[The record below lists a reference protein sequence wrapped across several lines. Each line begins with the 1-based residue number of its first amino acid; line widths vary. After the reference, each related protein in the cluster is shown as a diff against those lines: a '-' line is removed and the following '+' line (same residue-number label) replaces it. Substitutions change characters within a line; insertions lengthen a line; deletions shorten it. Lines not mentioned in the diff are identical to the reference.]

1 MLRTSVHTIYF
12 ALQLVWRTNWRA
24 VVALAVVILL
34 ESPILA
40 FQLWIG
46 KLIIDAIVAAIGG
59 TPISLTL
66 IFGLVAAEGGLKIL
80 SILFQQINLVVQK
93 RLNDQ
98 LSEKINGDILD
109 RVNQL
114 DLRFFET
121 AEYYDSLARAQQ
133 EALYRP
139 TEILLYS
146 VQMLQSL
153 LTLVA
158 LIVILLQFNPIIFI
172 ALFIGAFVSIFGQS
186 RLAAWEFSVL
196 DHQIPETRKLAYL
209 SSLLTTSGAT
219 KEIRIFGLGNLFRTE
234 YLNLLR
240 KHNEEKRNVAH
251 HRARIGLLSGTI
263 GALIFAGVYLYLIT
277 AALRRDL
284 SVGDLT
290 MLTST
295 FFQSQIYLSSLIGT
309 TAALY
314 QAGLFL
320 NHLERFM
327 SFSPGIVSPSEPQ
340 PIVHPLERGLDLI
353 NVWFTY
359 PEAKDPVLRNI
370 NLIIQPGEI
379 VAIVGENGAGKT
391 TLIKLLCRLYDPTQ
405 GVIMLNGVDIKSY
418 DLDQL
423 RRQYSVIFQD
433 FVNYQATVRENI
445 GYGYIPS
452 LSDPELA
459 EIKKA
464 AERSGIHSFIQDLP
478 RGYDTLVGKLFEEG
492 HELSGGQW
500 QMLAV
505 ARALVRPATVVIL
518 DEPTASL
525 SPASEVAFFH
535 HLKRSLSKDQIGIII
550 SHRFSTVRMA
560 DRIIVLE
567 NGEIRENGRHEDLM
581 AQQGIYARLYR
592 LQAASL
598 EEGASSLS
606 LCSEVQNS

>member
-1 MLRTSVHTIYF
+1 MFRTSVHTIYF
-12 ALQLVWRTNWRA
+12 AVQLIWRTNWRA

-40 FQLWIG
+40 FQLWIV
-46 KLIIDAIVAAIGG
+46 KLIIDAIVAAINGI
-59 TPISLTL
+59 PISLML
-66 IFGLVAAEGGLKIL
+66 IFGLVAAEGGLRIL
-80 SILFQQINLVVQK
+80 SILLQQINLVIQK

-98 LSEKINGDILD
+98 LSEKINDDILD

-133 EALYRP
+133 DALYRP
-139 TEILLYS
+139 IEILLYS
-146 VQMLQSL
+146 AQMLQSL
-153 LTLVA
+153 LTLTA
-158 LIVILLQFNPIIFI
+158 LIIILLQFDPIIFI

-196 DHQIPETRKLAYL
+196 DHQIPETRKIAYL
-209 SSLLTTSGAT
+209 GALITNSGAA

-234 YLNLLR
+234 YLQLLR
-240 KHNEEKRNVAH
+240 KHNEEKCNVAH
-251 HRARIGLLSGTI
+251 RRARIGLLSGTI
-263 GALIFAGVYLYLIT
+263 GALIFASVHLYLIT
-277 AALRRDL
+277 ATLRQDL
-284 SVGDLT
+284 SIGDLT

-309 TAALY
+309 AAALY

-340 PIVHPLERGLDLI
+340 PIVHPLQRGLDLI
-353 NVWFTY
+353 DVCFRY

-370 NLIIQPGEI
+370 NLSIQPGEI
-379 VAIVGENGAGKT
+379 VAIVGDNGAGKT
-391 TLIKLLCRLYDPTQ
+391 TLIKLLCRLYDPTH
-405 GVIMLNGVDIKSY
+405 GVIMLNGVDIRLY

-433 FVNYQATVRENI
+433 FVNYQAKVRENI
-445 GYGYIPS
+445 GYGYTPS

-500 QMLAV
+500 QMLAL

-525 SPASEVAFFH
+525 SPGSEVSFFH

-550 SHRFSTVRMA
+550 SHRFSTVRLA

-581 AQQGIYARLYR
+581 AQQGIYARFYR

-598 EEGASSLS
+598 EEGASSTYYS
-606 LCSEVQNS
+606 ARSA

>member
-1 MLRTSVHTIYF
+1 MFRTSVHTIYF
-12 ALQLVWRTNWRA
+12 AVQLIWRTNWRA

-40 FQLWIG
+40 FQLWIV
-46 KLIIDAIVAAIGG
+46 KLIIDAIVAAINGI
-59 TPISLTL
+59 PISLML

-80 SILFQQINLVVQK
+80 NTLLQQINLVVQK

-109 RVNQL
+109 KVNQL
-114 DLRFFET
+114 DLRFFEK

-133 EALYRP
+133 DALYRP

-153 LTLVA
+153 LTLIA
-158 LIVILLQFNPIIFI
+158 LIVILLQFDPIIFI

-209 SSLLTTSGAT
+209 GALITNSGAA

-234 YLNLLR
+234 YLRLLR
-240 KHNEEKRNVAH
+240 KHNEEKLNVAH
-251 HRARIGLLSGTI
+251 RRARIGLLSGTI
-263 GALIFAGVYLYLIT
+263 GALIFAGVHLYLIT
-277 AALRRDL
+277 ATLRRDL

-295 FFQSQIYLSSLIGT
+295 FFQSQIYLSSLIAT
-309 TAALY
+309 AAALY

-320 NHLERFM
+320 NHLEIFM

-340 PIVHPLERGLDLI
+340 PIVHPLQRGLDLI
-353 NVWFTY
+353 DVCFRY

-370 NLIIQPGEI
+370 NLSIQPGEI
-379 VAIVGENGAGKT
+379 VAIVGDNGAGKT
-391 TLIKLLCRLYDPTQ
+391 TLIKLLCRLYDPTH
-405 GVIMLNGVDIKSY
+405 GVIMLNGVDIRLY

-464 AERSGIHSFIQDLP
+464 AEKSGIHSFIQDLP
-478 RGYDTLVGKLFEEG
+478 RGYDTLVGKLFEGG

-500 QMLAV
+500 QMLAL

-525 SPASEVAFFH
+525 SPGSEVSFFH
-535 HLKRSLSKDQIGIII
+535 HFKRSLSKDQIGIII
-550 SHRFSTVRMA
+550 SHRFSTVRLA

-567 NGEIRENGRHEDLM
+567 NGEIRETGRHEDLM
-581 AQQGIYARLYR
+581 AQQGIYARFYR

-606 LCSEVQNS
+606 F

>member
-12 ALQLVWRTNWRA
+12 AVQLIWRTNWRA

-40 FQLWIG
+40 FQLWIV
-46 KLIIDAIVAAIGG
+46 KLIIDAIVAAINGI
-59 TPISLTL
+59 PISLML
-66 IFGLVAAEGGLKIL
+66 IFGLVAAEGGLRIL
-80 SILFQQINLVVQK
+80 SILLQQINLVVQK

-98 LSEKINGDILD
+98 LSEKINDDILD

-133 EALYRP
+133 DALYRP
-139 TEILLYS
+139 IEILLYS
-146 VQMLQSL
+146 AQMLQSL
-153 LTLVA
+153 LTLTA
-158 LIVILLQFNPIIFI
+158 LIIILLQFDPIIFI

-196 DHQIPETRKLAYL
+196 DRQIPKTRKIAYL
-209 SSLLTTSGAT
+209 GALITNSGAA

-234 YLNLLR
+234 YLQLLR
-240 KHNEEKRNVAH
+240 KHNEEKCNVAH
-251 HRARIGLLSGTI
+251 RRARIGLLSGTI
-263 GALIFAGVYLYLIT
+263 GALIFAGVHLYLIT
-277 AALRRDL
+277 ATLRQDL
-284 SVGDLT
+284 SIGDLT

-309 TAALY
+309 ATALY

-340 PIVHPLERGLDLI
+340 PIVHPLQRGLDLI
-353 NVWFTY
+353 DVCFRY

-370 NLIIQPGEI
+370 NLSIQPGEI
-379 VAIVGENGAGKT
+379 VAIVGDNGAGKT
-391 TLIKLLCRLYDPTQ
+391 TLIKLLCRLYDPTH
-405 GVIMLNGVDIKSY
+405 GVIMLNGVDIRLY

-433 FVNYQATVRENI
+433 FVNYQAKVRDNI

-452 LSDPELA
+452 LSDPELV
-459 EIKKA
+459 EIKNA
-464 AERSGIHSFIQDLP
+464 AEKSGIHSFIQDLP

-500 QMLAV
+500 QMLAL

-525 SPASEVAFFH
+525 SPGSEVAFFH

-550 SHRFSTVRMA
+550 SHRFSTVRLA

-567 NGEIRENGRHEDLM
+567 NGEIRETGRHEDLM
-581 AQQGIYARLYR
+581 AQQGIYARFYR
-592 LQAASL
+592 LQAALL
-598 EEGASSLS
+598 EEGASSTYYS
-606 LCSEVQNS
+606 ARSA

>member
-1 MLRTSVHTIYF
+1 V
-12 ALQLVWRTNWRA
+12 QLIWRTNWRA

-40 FQLWIG
+40 FQLWIV
-46 KLIIDAIVAAIGG
+46 KLIIDAIVAAINGI
-59 TPISLTL
+59 PISLML

-80 SILFQQINLVVQK
+80 NTLLQQINLVVQK

-109 RVNQL
+109 KVNQL
-114 DLRFFET
+114 DLRFFEK

-133 EALYRP
+133 DALYRP

-153 LTLVA
+153 LTLIA
-158 LIVILLQFNPIIFI
+158 LIVILLQFDPIIFI

-209 SSLLTTSGAT
+209 GALITNSGAA

-234 YLNLLR
+234 YLRLLR
-240 KHNEEKRNVAH
+240 KHNEEKLNVAH
-251 HRARIGLLSGTI
+251 RRARIGLLSGTI
-263 GALIFAGVYLYLIT
+263 GALIFAGVHLYLIT
-277 AALRRDL
+277 ATLRRDL

-295 FFQSQIYLSSLIGT
+295 FFQSQIYLSSLIAT
-309 TAALY
+309 AAALY

-320 NHLERFM
+320 NHLEIFM

-340 PIVHPLERGLDLI
+340 PIVHPLQRGLDLI
-353 NVWFTY
+353 DVCFRY

-370 NLIIQPGEI
+370 NLSIQPGEI
-379 VAIVGENGAGKT
+379 VAIVGDNGAGKT
-391 TLIKLLCRLYDPTQ
+391 TLIKLLCRLYDPTH
-405 GVIMLNGVDIKSY
+405 GVIMLNGVDIRLY

-464 AERSGIHSFIQDLP
+464 AEKSGIHSFIQDLP
-478 RGYDTLVGKLFEEG
+478 RGYDTLVGKLFEGG

-500 QMLAV
+500 QMLAL

-525 SPASEVAFFH
+525 SPGSEVSFFH
-535 HLKRSLSKDQIGIII
+535 HFKRSLSKDQIGIII
-550 SHRFSTVRMA
+550 SHRFSTVRLA

-567 NGEIRENGRHEDLM
+567 NGEIRETGRHEDLM
-581 AQQGIYARLYR
+581 AQQGIYARFYR

-606 LCSEVQNS
+606 F

>member
-1 MLRTSVHTIYF
+1 MFRTSVHTIYF
-12 ALQLVWRTNWRA
+12 AVQLIWRTNWRA

-40 FQLWIG
+40 FQLWIV
-46 KLIIDAIVAAIGG
+46 KLIIDAIVAAINGI
-59 TPISLTL
+59 PISLML
-66 IFGLVAAEGGLKIL
+66 IFGLVAAEGGLRIL
-80 SILFQQINLVVQK
+80 SILLQQINLVVQK

-196 DHQIPETRKLAYL
+196 DHQIPETRKIAYL
-209 SSLLTTSGAT
+209 GALITNSGAA

-234 YLNLLR
+234 YLRLLR
-240 KHNEEKRNVAH
+240 KHNEEKLNVAH
-251 HRARIGLLSGTI
+251 RRARIGLLSGTI
-263 GALIFAGVYLYLIT
+263 GALIFAGVHLYLIT
-277 AALRRDL
+277 ATLRRDL

-379 VAIVGENGAGKT
+379 VAIVGDNGAGKT

-525 SPASEVAFFH
+525 SPGSEVSFFH

-550 SHRFSTVRMA
+550 SHRFSTVRLA

-598 EEGASSLS
+598 EEGASSTYYS
-606 LCSEVQNS
+606 ARST

>member
-1 MLRTSVHTIYF
+1 V
-12 ALQLVWRTNWRA
+12 QLIWRTNWRA

-40 FQLWIG
+40 FQLWIV
-46 KLIIDAIVAAIGG
+46 KLIIDAIVAAINGI
-59 TPISLTL
+59 PISLML

-80 SILFQQINLVVQK
+80 NTLLQQINLVVQK

-109 RVNQL
+109 KVNQL
-114 DLRFFET
+114 DLRFFEK

-133 EALYRP
+133 DALYRP

-153 LTLVA
+153 LTLIA
-158 LIVILLQFNPIIFI
+158 LIVILLQFDPIIFI

-209 SSLLTTSGAT
+209 GALITNSGAA

-234 YLNLLR
+234 YLRLLR
-240 KHNEEKRNVAH
+240 KHNEEKLNVAH
-251 HRARIGLLSGTI
+251 RRARIGLLSGTI
-263 GALIFAGVYLYLIT
+263 GALIFAGVHLYLIT
-277 AALRRDL
+277 ATLRRDL

-295 FFQSQIYLSSLIGT
+295 FFQSQIYLSSLIAT
-309 TAALY
+309 AAALY

-320 NHLERFM
+320 NHLEIFM

-340 PIVHPLERGLDLI
+340 PIVHPLQRGLDLI
-353 NVWFTY
+353 DVCFRY

-370 NLIIQPGEI
+370 NLSIQPGEI
-379 VAIVGENGAGKT
+379 VAIVGDNGAGKT
-391 TLIKLLCRLYDPTQ
+391 TLIKLLCRLYDPTH
-405 GVIMLNGVDIKSY
+405 GVIMLNGVDIRLY

-464 AERSGIHSFIQDLP
+464 AEKSGIHSLDFIK
-478 RGYDTLVGKLFEEG
+478 V
-492 HELSGGQW
+492 
-500 QMLAV
+500 
-505 ARALVRPATVVIL
+505 
-518 DEPTASL
+518 
-525 SPASEVAFFH
+525 
-535 HLKRSLSKDQIGIII
+535 
-550 SHRFSTVRMA
+550 
-560 DRIIVLE
+560 
-567 NGEIRENGRHEDLM
+567 
-581 AQQGIYARLYR
+581 
-592 LQAASL
+592 
-598 EEGASSLS
+598 
-606 LCSEVQNS
+606 

>member
-1 MLRTSVHTIYF
+1 MFRTSVHTIYF
-12 ALQLVWRTNWRA
+12 AVQLIWRTNWRA

-40 FQLWIG
+40 FQLWIV
-46 KLIIDAIVAAIGG
+46 KLIIDAIVAAINGI
-59 TPISLTL
+59 PISLML
-66 IFGLVAAEGGLKIL
+66 IFGLVAAEGGLRIL
-80 SILFQQINLVVQK
+80 SILLQQINLVIQK

-98 LSEKINGDILD
+98 LSEKINDDILD

-133 EALYRP
+133 DALYRP
-139 TEILLYS
+139 IEILLYS
-146 VQMLQSL
+146 AQMLQSL
-153 LTLVA
+153 LTLTA
-158 LIVILLQFNPIIFI
+158 LIIILLQFDPIIFI

-209 SSLLTTSGAT
+209 GALITNSGAA

-234 YLNLLR
+234 YLRLLR
-240 KHNEEKRNVAH
+240 KHNEEKLNVAH
-251 HRARIGLLSGTI
+251 RRARIGLLSGTI
-263 GALIFAGVYLYLIT
+263 GALIFAGVHLYLIT
-277 AALRRDL
+277 ATLRRDL

-295 FFQSQIYLSSLIGT
+295 FFQSQIYLSSLIAT
-309 TAALY
+309 AAALY

-320 NHLERFM
+320 NHLEIFM

-340 PIVHPLERGLDLI
+340 PIVHPLQRGLDLI
-353 NVWFTY
+353 DVCFRY

-370 NLIIQPGEI
+370 NLSIQPGEI
-379 VAIVGENGAGKT
+379 VAIVGDNGAGKT
-391 TLIKLLCRLYDPTQ
+391 TLIKLLCRLYDPTH
-405 GVIMLNGVDIKSY
+405 GVIMLNGVDIRLY

-464 AERSGIHSFIQDLP
+464 AEKSGIHSFIQDLP
-478 RGYDTLVGKLFEEG
+478 RGYDTLVGKLFEGG

-500 QMLAV
+500 QMLAL

-525 SPASEVAFFH
+525 SPGSEVSFFH
-535 HLKRSLSKDQIGIII
+535 HFKRSLSKDQIGIII
-550 SHRFSTVRMA
+550 SHRFSTVRLA

-567 NGEIRENGRHEDLM
+567 NGEIRETGRHEDLM
-581 AQQGIYARLYR
+581 AQQGIYARFYR

-606 LCSEVQNS
+606 F

>member
-1 MLRTSVHTIYF
+1 V
-12 ALQLVWRTNWRA
+12 QLIWRTNWRA

-40 FQLWIG
+40 FQLWIV
-46 KLIIDAIVAAIGG
+46 KLIIDAIVAAINGI
-59 TPISLTL
+59 PISLML

-80 SILFQQINLVVQK
+80 NTLLQQINLVVQK

-133 EALYRP
+133 DALYRP

-153 LTLVA
+153 LTLIA

-196 DHQIPETRKLAYL
+196 DHQIPETRKIAYL
-209 SSLLTTSGAT
+209 GALITNSGAA

-234 YLNLLR
+234 YLQLLR
-240 KHNEEKRNVAH
+240 KHNEEKCNVAH
-251 HRARIGLLSGTI
+251 RRARIGLLSGTI
-263 GALIFAGVYLYLIT
+263 GALIFASVHLYLIT
-277 AALRRDL
+277 ATLRQDL
-284 SVGDLT
+284 SIGDLT

-309 TAALY
+309 AAALY

-340 PIVHPLERGLDLI
+340 PIVHPLQRGLDLI
-353 NVWFTY
+353 DVCFRY

-370 NLIIQPGEI
+370 NLSIQPGEI
-379 VAIVGENGAGKT
+379 VAIVGDNGAGKT
-391 TLIKLLCRLYDPTQ
+391 TLIKLLCRLYDPTH
-405 GVIMLNGVDIKSY
+405 GVIMLNGVDIRLY

-433 FVNYQATVRENI
+433 FVNYQAKVRENI

-464 AERSGIHSFIQDLP
+464 AEKSGIHSFIQDLP

-500 QMLAV
+500 QMLAL

-525 SPASEVAFFH
+525 SPGSEVSFFH

-550 SHRFSTVRMA
+550 SHRFSTVRLA

-581 AQQGIYARLYR
+581 AQQGIYARFYR

-606 LCSEVQNS
+606 F

>member
-1 MLRTSVHTIYF
+1 MFRTSVHTIYF
-12 ALQLVWRTNWRA
+12 AVQLIWRTNWRA

-40 FQLWIG
+40 FQLWIV
-46 KLIIDAIVAAIGG
+46 KLIIDAIVAAINGI
-59 TPISLTL
+59 PISLML
-66 IFGLVAAEGGLKIL
+66 IFGLVAAEGGLRIL
-80 SILFQQINLVVQK
+80 SILLQQINLVIQK

-98 LSEKINGDILD
+98 LSEKINDDILD

-133 EALYRP
+133 DALYRP
-139 TEILLYS
+139 IEILLYS
-146 VQMLQSL
+146 AQMLQSL
-153 LTLVA
+153 LTLTA
-158 LIVILLQFNPIIFI
+158 LIIILLQFDPIIFI

-196 DHQIPETRKLAYL
+196 DHQIPETRKIAYL
-209 SSLLTTSGAT
+209 GALITNSGAA

-234 YLNLLR
+234 YLQLLR
-240 KHNEEKRNVAH
+240 KHNEEKCNVAH
-251 HRARIGLLSGTI
+251 RRARIGLLSGTI
-263 GALIFAGVYLYLIT
+263 GALIFASVHLYLIT
-277 AALRRDL
+277 ATLRQDL
-284 SVGDLT
+284 SIGDLT

-309 TAALY
+309 AAALY

-340 PIVHPLERGLDLI
+340 PIVHPLQRGLDLI
-353 NVWFTY
+353 DVCFRY

-370 NLIIQPGEI
+370 NLSIQPGEI
-379 VAIVGENGAGKT
+379 VAIVGDNGAGKT
-391 TLIKLLCRLYDPTQ
+391 TLIKLLCRLYDPTH
-405 GVIMLNGVDIKSY
+405 GVIMLNGVDIRLY

-433 FVNYQATVRENI
+433 FVNYQAKVRENI
-445 GYGYIPS
+445 GYGYTPS

-459 EIKKA
+459 EIKNA
-464 AERSGIHSFIQDLP
+464 AEKSGIHSFIQELP

-500 QMLAV
+500 QMLAL

-525 SPASEVAFFH
+525 SPGSEVSFFH

-550 SHRFSTVRMA
+550 SHRFSTVRLA

-581 AQQGIYARLYR
+581 AQQGIYARFYR

-598 EEGASSLS
+598 EEGTSSTYYS
-606 LCSEVQNS
+606 ARSA

>member
-133 EALYRP
+133 DALYRP

-153 LTLVA
+153 LTLIA

-196 DHQIPETRKLAYL
+196 DHQIPGTRKLAYL
-209 SSLLTTSGAT
+209 SALLTTSGAA

-263 GALIFAGVYLYLIT
+263 GALIFVGVHLYLI
-277 AALRRDL
+277 AATLRRDL
-284 SVGDLT
+284 SIGDLT

-295 FFQSQIYLSSLIGT
+295 FFQSQIYLSSLIAT
-309 TAALY
+309 AAALY

-320 NHLERFM
+320 NHLEIFM

-340 PIVHPLERGLDLI
+340 PIVHPLQRGLDLI
-353 NVWFTY
+353 DVCFRY

-370 NLIIQPGEI
+370 NLSIQPGEI
-379 VAIVGENGAGKT
+379 VAIVGDNGAGKT
-391 TLIKLLCRLYDPTQ
+391 TLIKLLCRLYDPTH
-405 GVIMLNGVDIKSY
+405 GVIMLNGVDIRLY

-464 AERSGIHSFIQDLP
+464 AEKSGIHSFIQDLP
-478 RGYDTLVGKLFEEG
+478 RGYDTLVGKLFEGG

-500 QMLAV
+500 QMLAL

-525 SPASEVAFFH
+525 SPGSEVSFFH

-550 SHRFSTVRMA
+550 SHRFSTVRLA

-567 NGEIRENGRHEDLM
+567 NGEIRETGRHEDLM
-581 AQQGIYARLYR
+581 AQQGIYARFYR

-606 LCSEVQNS
+606 F

>member
-196 DHQIPETRKLAYL
+196 DHQIPETRKLA
-209 SSLLTTSGAT
+209 
-219 KEIRIFGLGNLFRTE
+219 I
-234 YLNLLR
+234 
-240 KHNEEKRNVAH
+240 
-251 HRARIGLLSGTI
+251 
-263 GALIFAGVYLYLIT
+263 
-277 AALRRDL
+277 
-284 SVGDLT
+284 
-290 MLTST
+290 
-295 FFQSQIYLSSLIGT
+295 
-309 TAALY
+309 
-314 QAGLFL
+314 
-320 NHLERFM
+320 
-327 SFSPGIVSPSEPQ
+327 
-340 PIVHPLERGLDLI
+340 
-353 NVWFTY
+353 
-359 PEAKDPVLRNI
+359 
-370 NLIIQPGEI
+370 
-379 VAIVGENGAGKT
+379 
-391 TLIKLLCRLYDPTQ
+391 
-405 GVIMLNGVDIKSY
+405 
-418 DLDQL
+418 
-423 RRQYSVIFQD
+423 
-433 FVNYQATVRENI
+433 
-445 GYGYIPS
+445 
-452 LSDPELA
+452 
-459 EIKKA
+459 
-464 AERSGIHSFIQDLP
+464 
-478 RGYDTLVGKLFEEG
+478 
-492 HELSGGQW
+492 
-500 QMLAV
+500 
-505 ARALVRPATVVIL
+505 
-518 DEPTASL
+518 
-525 SPASEVAFFH
+525 
-535 HLKRSLSKDQIGIII
+535 
-550 SHRFSTVRMA
+550 
-560 DRIIVLE
+560 
-567 NGEIRENGRHEDLM
+567 
-581 AQQGIYARLYR
+581 
-592 LQAASL
+592 
-598 EEGASSLS
+598 
-606 LCSEVQNS
+606 

>member
-1 MLRTSVHTIYF
+1 
-12 ALQLVWRTNWRA
+12 
-24 VVALAVVILL
+24 
-34 ESPILA
+34 
-40 FQLWIG
+40 
-46 KLIIDAIVAAIGG
+46 
-59 TPISLTL
+59 
-66 IFGLVAAEGGLKIL
+66 
-80 SILFQQINLVVQK
+80 
-93 RLNDQ
+93 
-98 LSEKINGDILD
+98 
-109 RVNQL
+109 
-114 DLRFFET
+114 
-121 AEYYDSLARAQQ
+121 
-133 EALYRP
+133 
-139 TEILLYS
+139 
-146 VQMLQSL
+146 
-153 LTLVA
+153 
-158 LIVILLQFNPIIFI
+158 
-172 ALFIGAFVSIFGQS
+172 
-186 RLAAWEFSVL
+186 
-196 DHQIPETRKLAYL
+196 
-209 SSLLTTSGAT
+209 
-219 KEIRIFGLGNLFRTE
+219 
-234 YLNLLR
+234 
-240 KHNEEKRNVAH
+240 
-251 HRARIGLLSGTI
+251 
-263 GALIFAGVYLYLIT
+263 LYLI
-277 AALRRDL
+277 AATLRWDL
-284 SVGDLT
+284 SIGDLT

-309 TAALY
+309 AAALY

-353 NVWFTY
+353 DVCFRY

-370 NLIIQPGEI
+370 NLSIQPGEI
-379 VAIVGENGAGKT
+379 VAIVGDNGAGKT
-391 TLIKLLCRLYDPTQ
+391 TLIKLLCRLYDPTH
-405 GVIMLNGVDIKSY
+405 GVIRLNGIDIRLC

-525 SPASEVAFFH
+525 SPGSEVSFFH
-535 HLKRSLSKDQIGIII
+535 HFKRSLSKDQIGIII
-550 SHRFSTVRMA
+550 SHRFSTVRLA

-581 AQQGIYARLYR
+581 AQQGIYARFYR

-598 EEGASSLS
+598 EEGASSTYYS
-606 LCSEVQNS
+606 ARSA

>member
-1 MLRTSVHTIYF
+1 MFRTSVHTIYF
-12 ALQLVWRTNWRA
+12 AVQLIWRTNWRA

-40 FQLWIG
+40 FQLWIV
-46 KLIIDAIVAAIGG
+46 KLIIDAIVAAINGI
-59 TPISLTL
+59 PISLML
-66 IFGLVAAEGGLKIL
+66 IFGLVAAEGGLRIL
-80 SILFQQINLVVQK
+80 SILLQQINLVVQK

-133 EALYRP
+133 DALYRP

-153 LTLVA
+153 LTLIA

-196 DHQIPETRKLAYL
+196 DHQIPGTRKLAYL
-209 SSLLTTSGAT
+209 SALLTTSGAA

-263 GALIFAGVYLYLIT
+263 GALIFVGVHLYLI
-277 AALRRDL
+277 AATLRRDL
-284 SVGDLT
+284 SIGDLT

-309 TAALY
+309 AAALY

-340 PIVHPLERGLDLI
+340 PIVHPLQRGLDLI
-353 NVWFTY
+353 DVCFRY

-370 NLIIQPGEI
+370 NLSIQPGEI
-379 VAIVGENGAGKT
+379 VAIVGDNGAGKT
-391 TLIKLLCRLYDPTQ
+391 TLIKLLCRLYDPTH
-405 GVIMLNGVDIKSY
+405 GVIMLNGVDIRLY

-433 FVNYQATVRENI
+433 FVNYQAKVRENI
-445 GYGYIPS
+445 GYGYTPS

-459 EIKKA
+459 EIKNA
-464 AERSGIHSFIQDLP
+464 AEKSGIHSFIQELP

-500 QMLAV
+500 QMLAL

-525 SPASEVAFFH
+525 SPGSEVSFFH

-550 SHRFSTVRMA
+550 SHRFSTVRLA

-581 AQQGIYARLYR
+581 AQQGIYARFYR

-598 EEGASSLS
+598 EEGASSTYYS
-606 LCSEVQNS
+606 ARSA

>member
-1 MLRTSVHTIYF
+1 MFRTSVHTIYF
-12 ALQLVWRTNWRA
+12 AVQLIWRTNWRA

-40 FQLWIG
+40 FQLWIV
-46 KLIIDAIVAAIGG
+46 KLIIDAIVAAINGI
-59 TPISLTL
+59 PISLML
-66 IFGLVAAEGGLKIL
+66 IFGLVAAEGGLRIL
-80 SILFQQINLVVQK
+80 SILLQQINLVIQK

-98 LSEKINGDILD
+98 LSEKINDDILD

-133 EALYRP
+133 DALYRP
-139 TEILLYS
+139 IEILLYS
-146 VQMLQSL
+146 AQMLQSL
-153 LTLVA
+153 LTLTA
-158 LIVILLQFNPIIFI
+158 LIIILLQFDPIIFI

-196 DHQIPETRKLAYL
+196 DHQIPETRKIAYL
-209 SSLLTTSGAT
+209 GALITNSGAA

-234 YLNLLR
+234 YLQLLR
-240 KHNEEKRNVAH
+240 KHNEEKCNVAH
-251 HRARIGLLSGTI
+251 RRARIGLLSGTI
-263 GALIFAGVYLYLIT
+263 GALIFASVHLYLIT
-277 AALRRDL
+277 ATLRQDL
-284 SVGDLT
+284 SIGDLT

-309 TAALY
+309 AAALY

-340 PIVHPLERGLDLI
+340 PIVHPLQRGLDLI
-353 NVWFTY
+353 DVCFRY

-370 NLIIQPGEI
+370 NLSIQPGEI
-379 VAIVGENGAGKT
+379 VAIVGDNGAGKT
-391 TLIKLLCRLYDPTQ
+391 TLIKLLCRLYDPTH
-405 GVIMLNGVDIKSY
+405 GVIMLNGVDIRLY

-433 FVNYQATVRENI
+433 FVNYQAKVRENI
-445 GYGYIPS
+445 GYGYTPS
-452 LSDPELA
+452 LSDPELV
-459 EIKKA
+459 EIKNA
-464 AERSGIHSFIQDLP
+464 AEKSGIHSFIQELP

-500 QMLAV
+500 QMLAL

-525 SPASEVAFFH
+525 SPGSEVSFFH

-550 SHRFSTVRMA
+550 SHRFSTVRLA

-581 AQQGIYARLYR
+581 AQQGIYARFYR

-598 EEGASSLS
+598 EEGASSTYYS
-606 LCSEVQNS
+606 ARSA

>member
-1 MLRTSVHTIYF
+1 VLRTSVHTIYF
-12 ALQLVWRTNWRA
+12 AVQLIWRTNWRA

-40 FQLWIG
+40 FQLWIV
-46 KLIIDAIVAAIGG
+46 KLIIDAIVAAINGI
-59 TPISLTL
+59 PISLML

-80 SILFQQINLVVQK
+80 NTLLQQINLVVQK

-109 RVNQL
+109 KVNQL
-114 DLRFFET
+114 DLRFFEK

-133 EALYRP
+133 DALYRP

-153 LTLVA
+153 LTLIA
-158 LIVILLQFNPIIFI
+158 LIVILLQFDPIIFI

-209 SSLLTTSGAT
+209 GALITNSGAA

-234 YLNLLR
+234 YLRLLR
-240 KHNEEKRNVAH
+240 KHNEEKLNVAH
-251 HRARIGLLSGTI
+251 RRARIGLLSGTI
-263 GALIFAGVYLYLIT
+263 GALIFAGVHLYLIT
-277 AALRRDL
+277 ATLRRDL

-295 FFQSQIYLSSLIGT
+295 FFQSQIYLSSLIAT
-309 TAALY
+309 AAALY

-320 NHLERFM
+320 NHLEIFM

-340 PIVHPLERGLDLI
+340 PIVHPLQRGLDLI
-353 NVWFTY
+353 DVCFRY

-370 NLIIQPGEI
+370 NLSIQPGEI
-379 VAIVGENGAGKT
+379 VAIVGDNGAGKT
-391 TLIKLLCRLYDPTQ
+391 TLIKLLCRLYDPTH
-405 GVIMLNGVDIKSY
+405 GVIMLNGVDIRLY

-464 AERSGIHSFIQDLP
+464 AEKSGIHSFIQDLP
-478 RGYDTLVGKLFEEG
+478 RGYDTLVGKLFEGG

-500 QMLAV
+500 QMLAL

-525 SPASEVAFFH
+525 SPGSEVSFFH
-535 HLKRSLSKDQIGIII
+535 HFKRSLSKDQIGIII
-550 SHRFSTVRMA
+550 SHRFSTVRLA

-567 NGEIRENGRHEDLM
+567 NGEIRETGRHEDLM
-581 AQQGIYARLYR
+581 AQQGIYARFYR

-606 LCSEVQNS
+606 F

>member
-12 ALQLVWRTNWRA
+12 AVQLIWRTNWRA

-40 FQLWIG
+40 FQLWIV
-46 KLIIDAIVAAIGG
+46 KLIIDAIVAAINGI
-59 TPISLTL
+59 PISLML

-80 SILFQQINLVVQK
+80 NTLLQQINLVVQK

-109 RVNQL
+109 KVNQL
-114 DLRFFET
+114 DLRFFEK

-133 EALYRP
+133 DALYRP

-153 LTLVA
+153 LTLIA
-158 LIVILLQFNPIIFI
+158 LIVILLQFDPIIFI

-209 SSLLTTSGAT
+209 GALITNSGAA

-234 YLNLLR
+234 YLRLLR
-240 KHNEEKRNVAH
+240 KHNEEKLNVAH
-251 HRARIGLLSGTI
+251 RRARIGLLSGTI
-263 GALIFAGVYLYLIT
+263 GALIFAGVHLYLIT
-277 AALRRDL
+277 ATLRRDL

-295 FFQSQIYLSSLIGT
+295 FFQSQIYLSSLIAT
-309 TAALY
+309 AAALY

-320 NHLERFM
+320 NHLEIFM

-340 PIVHPLERGLDLI
+340 PIVHPLQRGLDLI
-353 NVWFTY
+353 DVCFRY

-370 NLIIQPGEI
+370 NLSIQPGEI
-379 VAIVGENGAGKT
+379 VAIVGDNGAGKT
-391 TLIKLLCRLYDPTQ
+391 TLIKLLCRLYDPTH
-405 GVIMLNGVDIKSY
+405 GVIMLNGVDIRLY

-464 AERSGIHSFIQDLP
+464 AEKSGIHSFIQDLP
-478 RGYDTLVGKLFEEG
+478 RGYDTLVGKLFEGG

-500 QMLAV
+500 QMLAL

-525 SPASEVAFFH
+525 SPGSEVSFFH
-535 HLKRSLSKDQIGIII
+535 HFKRSLSKDQIGIII
-550 SHRFSTVRMA
+550 SHRFSTVRLA

-567 NGEIRENGRHEDLM
+567 NGEIRETGRHEDLM
-581 AQQGIYARLYR
+581 AQQGIYARFYR

-606 LCSEVQNS
+606 F

>member
-1 MLRTSVHTIYF
+1 MFRTSVHTIYF
-12 ALQLVWRTNWRA
+12 AVQLIWRTNWRA

-40 FQLWIG
+40 FQLWIV
-46 KLIIDAIVAAIGG
+46 KLIIDAIVAAINGI
-59 TPISLTL
+59 PISLML
-66 IFGLVAAEGGLKIL
+66 IFGLVAAEGGLRIL
-80 SILFQQINLVVQK
+80 SILLQQINLVIQK

-98 LSEKINGDILD
+98 LSEKINDDILD

-133 EALYRP
+133 DALYRP
-139 TEILLYS
+139 IEILLYS
-146 VQMLQSL
+146 AQMLQSL
-153 LTLVA
+153 LTLTA
-158 LIVILLQFNPIIFI
+158 LIIILLQFDPIIFI

-209 SSLLTTSGAT
+209 GALITNSGAA

-234 YLNLLR
+234 YLQLLR
-240 KHNEEKRNVAH
+240 KHNEEKCNVAH
-251 HRARIGLLSGTI
+251 RRARIGLLSGTI
-263 GALIFAGVYLYLIT
+263 GALIFASVHLYLIT
-277 AALRRDL
+277 ATLRQDL
-284 SVGDLT
+284 SIGDLT

-309 TAALY
+309 AAALY

-353 NVWFTY
+353 DVCFRY

-370 NLIIQPGEI
+370 NLSIQPGEI
-379 VAIVGENGAGKT
+379 VAIVGDNGAGKT
-391 TLIKLLCRLYDPTQ
+391 TLIKLLCRLYDPTH
-405 GVIMLNGVDIKSY
+405 GVIRLNGIDIRLY

-433 FVNYQATVRENI
+433 FVNYQAKVRENI
-445 GYGYIPS
+445 GYGYTPS

-459 EIKKA
+459 EIKNA
-464 AERSGIHSFIQDLP
+464 AEKSGIHSFIQELP

-500 QMLAV
+500 QMLAL

-525 SPASEVAFFH
+525 SPGSEVSFFH

-550 SHRFSTVRMA
+550 SHRFSTVRLA

-567 NGEIRENGRHEDLM
+567 NGEIRETGRHEDLM
-581 AQQGIYARLYR
+581 AQQGIYARFYR

-606 LCSEVQNS
+606 F

>member
-1 MLRTSVHTIYF
+1 MFRTSVHTIYF
-12 ALQLVWRTNWRA
+12 AVQLIWRTNWRA

-40 FQLWIG
+40 FQLWIV
-46 KLIIDAIVAAIGG
+46 KLIIDAIVAAINGI
-59 TPISLTL
+59 PISLML
-66 IFGLVAAEGGLKIL
+66 IFGLVAAEGGLRIL
-80 SILFQQINLVVQK
+80 SILLQQINLVVQK

-133 EALYRP
+133 DALYRP

-153 LTLVA
+153 LTLIA

-196 DHQIPETRKLAYL
+196 DHQIPETRKIAYL
-209 SSLLTTSGAT
+209 GALITNSGAA

-234 YLNLLR
+234 YLQLLR
-240 KHNEEKRNVAH
+240 KHNEEKCNVAH
-251 HRARIGLLSGTI
+251 RRARIGLLSGTI
-263 GALIFAGVYLYLIT
+263 GALIFASVHLYLIT
-277 AALRRDL
+277 ATLRQDL
-284 SVGDLT
+284 SIGDLT

-309 TAALY
+309 AAALY

-340 PIVHPLERGLDLI
+340 PIVHPLQRGLDLI
-353 NVWFTY
+353 DVCFRY

-370 NLIIQPGEI
+370 NLSIQPGEI
-379 VAIVGENGAGKT
+379 VAIVGDNGAGKT
-391 TLIKLLCRLYDPTQ
+391 TLIKLLCRLYDPTH
-405 GVIMLNGVDIKSY
+405 GVIMLNGVDIRLY

-433 FVNYQATVRENI
+433 FVNYQAKVRENI
-445 GYGYIPS
+445 GYGYTPS

-459 EIKKA
+459 EIKNA
-464 AERSGIHSFIQDLP
+464 AEKSGIHSFIQELP

-500 QMLAV
+500 QMLAL

-525 SPASEVAFFH
+525 SPGSEVAFFH

-550 SHRFSTVRMA
+550 SHRFSTVRLA

-581 AQQGIYARLYR
+581 AQQGIYARFYR

-598 EEGASSLS
+598 EEGASSTYYS
-606 LCSEVQNS
+606 ARSA

>member
-1 MLRTSVHTIYF
+1 MFRTSVHTIYF
-12 ALQLVWRTNWRA
+12 AVQLIWRTNWRA

-40 FQLWIG
+40 FQLWIV
-46 KLIIDAIVAAIGG
+46 KLIIDAIVAAINGI
-59 TPISLTL
+59 PISLML
-66 IFGLVAAEGGLKIL
+66 IFGLVAAEGGLRIL
-80 SILFQQINLVVQK
+80 SILLQQINLVIQK

-98 LSEKINGDILD
+98 LSEKINDDILD

-133 EALYRP
+133 DALYRP
-139 TEILLYS
+139 IEILLYS
-146 VQMLQSL
+146 AQMLQSL
-153 LTLVA
+153 LTLTA
-158 LIVILLQFNPIIFI
+158 LIIILLQFDPIIFI

-196 DHQIPETRKLAYL
+196 DHQIPETRKIAYL
-209 SSLLTTSGAT
+209 GALITNSGAA

-234 YLNLLR
+234 YLQLLR
-240 KHNEEKRNVAH
+240 KHNEEKCNVAH
-251 HRARIGLLSGTI
+251 RRARIGLLSGTI
-263 GALIFAGVYLYLIT
+263 GALIFASVHLYLIT
-277 AALRRDL
+277 ATLRQDL
-284 SVGDLT
+284 SIGDLT

-309 TAALY
+309 AAALY

-340 PIVHPLERGLDLI
+340 PIVHPLQRGLDLI
-353 NVWFTY
+353 DVCFRY

-370 NLIIQPGEI
+370 NLSIQPGEI
-379 VAIVGENGAGKT
+379 VAIVGDNGAGKT
-391 TLIKLLCRLYDPTQ
+391 TLIKLLCRLYDPTH
-405 GVIMLNGVDIKSY
+405 GVIMLNGVDIRLY

-433 FVNYQATVRENI
+433 FVNYQAKVRENI
-445 GYGYIPS
+445 GYGYTPS

-459 EIKKA
+459 EIKNA
-464 AERSGIHSFIQDLP
+464 AEKSGIHSFIQELP

-500 QMLAV
+500 QMLAL

-525 SPASEVAFFH
+525 SPGSEVSFFH

-550 SHRFSTVRMA
+550 SHRFSTVRLA

-581 AQQGIYARLYR
+581 AQQGIYARFYR

-598 EEGASSLS
+598 EEGASSTYYS
-606 LCSEVQNS
+606 ARSA

>member
-1 MLRTSVHTIYF
+1 MFRTSVHTIYF
-12 ALQLVWRTNWRA
+12 AVQLIWRTNWRA

-40 FQLWIG
+40 FQLWIV
-46 KLIIDAIVAAIGG
+46 KLIIDAIVAAINGI
-59 TPISLTL
+59 PISLML
-66 IFGLVAAEGGLKIL
+66 IFGLVAAEGGLRIL
-80 SILFQQINLVVQK
+80 SILLQQINLVVQK

-133 EALYRP
+133 DALYRP

-153 LTLVA
+153 LTLIA

-196 DHQIPETRKLAYL
+196 DHQIPGTRKLAYL
-209 SSLLTTSGAT
+209 SALLTTSGAA

-263 GALIFAGVYLYLIT
+263 GALIFVGVHLYLI
-277 AALRRDL
+277 AATLRRDL
-284 SVGDLT
+284 SIGDLT

-309 TAALY
+309 AAALY

-353 NVWFTY
+353 DVCFRY

-370 NLIIQPGEI
+370 NLSIQPGEI
-379 VAIVGENGAGKT
+379 VAIVGDNGAGKT
-391 TLIKLLCRLYDPTQ
+391 TLIKLLCRLYDPTH
-405 GVIMLNGVDIKSY
+405 GVIRLNGIDIRLY

-500 QMLAV
+500 QMLAL

-525 SPASEVAFFH
+525 SPGSEVAFFH

-550 SHRFSTVRMA
+550 SHRFSTVRLA

-581 AQQGIYARLYR
+581 AQQGIYARFYR

-598 EEGASSLS
+598 EEGASSTYYS
-606 LCSEVQNS
+606 ARSA